1 MGQGNRAQGKPEDH
15 RCALGPCQLADAE
28 HAGGG
33 KVQVNGGLLDV
44 QVFEAACR
52 SGTGYFLVSQPPQ
65 KSLAISCF
73 AADAAHTADM
83 AQGAPPDEFVCTLS
97 GNSDVKVMA
106 ASVLKGAGTLCDVS
120 NYRWVGV
127 SSKNGTEYSEVACAD
142 GNGYVLE
149 APTTAQVSVV
159 GCQDAVKE
167 GIKCALT
174 AVNMPVTL
182 QTFRDAIKD
191 HSVDCEPA
199 EIGTSGVRQKAGATS
214 SKCNALS
221 SRKASWPSYR
231 SRATRS
237 RLKPW
242 IVGKDQTIVARV
254 LGAADKGEPASLTVR
269 RDGQTIATLARRV
282 GPPPLRS
289 RSPIDHAGPN
299 VDRARSRSNR
309 RRIDDA
315 QRQGGHRRRGR
326 ARQVAGAAGVGRAAS
341 GRAHVAQSAEIRRQ
355 RRSRPFHHSAP
366 AGQDTDGT
374 PINELSLIA
383 FPVADLFGRKIKDF
397 DLIIFDRYSS
407 QAILPRFYLDNIVA
421 MSARAA
427 RC

>member
-1 MGQGNRAQGKPEDH
+1 MRSAAIVVAFAGFALLGWVGSVSAGGSTQGSPFTPSSSGTCVGALAGAPACDASIMRQRELYGDVLFHVGERARRAKEWDKET
-15 RCALGPCQLADAE
+15 ALKESQKIIDALSVPCELADAE

-73 AADAAHTADM
+73 AADVAHTADIT
-83 AQGAPPDEFVCTLS
+83 QGAPPDEFVCTLS

-199 EIGTSGVRQKAGATS
+199 EIRYVGRETKGRRYVVEMQCPQQPKGLVAFIPLEGNPKPFETVDCPTAI
-214 SKCNALS
+214 
-221 SRKASWPSYR
+221 
-231 SRATRS
+231 TRS
-237 RLKPW
+237 
-242 IVGKDQTIVARV
+242 VHCT
-254 LGAADKGEPASLTVR
+254 LT
-269 RDGQTIATLARRV
+269 
-282 GPPPLRS
+282 
-289 RSPIDHAGPN
+289 
-299 VDRARSRSNR
+299 
-309 RRIDDA
+309 
-315 QRQGGHRRRGR
+315 
-326 ARQVAGAAGVGRAAS
+326 ARQ
-341 GRAHVAQSAEIRRQ
+341 
-355 RRSRPFHHSAP
+355 
-366 AGQDTDGT
+366 
-374 PINELSLIA
+374 
-383 FPVADLFGRKIKDF
+383 
-397 DLIIFDRYSS
+397 
-407 QAILPRFYLDNIVA
+407 
-421 MSARAA
+421 
-427 RC
+427 